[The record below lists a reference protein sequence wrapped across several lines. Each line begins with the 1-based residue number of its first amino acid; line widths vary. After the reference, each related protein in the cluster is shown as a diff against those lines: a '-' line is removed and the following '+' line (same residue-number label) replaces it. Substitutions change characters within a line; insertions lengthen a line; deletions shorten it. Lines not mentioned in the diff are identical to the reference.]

1 MNDLADVVEAEA
13 RKIEVEYASSDEQNK
28 GDDANI
34 NSPADANTEEQSQKS
49 EDSEKSD
56 STGTDKPA
64 KTDEQESE
72 DSEKKEDE
80 PDDKSE
86 AKDEPDD
93 KSEAKDE
100 PDKEKDKPE
109 GIPDDVLRREL
120 ERRGLTV
127 SNKQQDEQKRT
138 QSERD
143 AAADR
148 LLAKPP
154 EIDEAGWQRLS
165 QEERYIYN
173 QLPYI
178 EARGKDG
185 NVVRV
190 KTPEQLPQGF
200 EFASDQERQRFFS
213 IELPSL
219 SYKAEQL
226 GQYVE
231 QAKRDYA
238 ERQAQAE
245 RDDAIVRDIKRAQDA
260 GIIAQF
266 EGKDADTSAD
276 SPVTKQIAEVLDYQ
290 AKMEKQGDP
299 VSFMVAARLWHA
311 DKASAGAKARAESAK
326 KESSLDRRRK
336 EAAAH
341 IGKDG
346 ANKPGKGAM
355 KDDGVRFGV
364 NDSPSDVGNYYAD
377 LIERGSNG

>member
-13 RKIEVEYASSDEQNK
+13 RKIEVEYASSDEQDK

-34 NSPADANTEEQSQKS
+34 DSSTNTNTEEQSQKS

-56 STGTDKPA
+56 STSADKPA
-64 KTDEQESE
+64 ETDEQESE
-72 DSEKKEDE
+72 DSEKREDE
-80 PDDKSE
+80 SDAKSE
-86 AKDEPDD
+86 AKDKPAE
-93 KSEAKDE
+93 
-100 PDKEKDKPE
+100 EKDKPE

-120 ERRGLTV
+120 ERRGLAV
-127 SNKQQDEQKRT
+127 SNKQQDEQKRI

-154 EIDEAGWQRLS
+154 EVDEAGWQRLS

-185 NVVRV
+185 SVIRV

-200 EFASDQERQRFFS
+200 EFASDHERQRFFS

-231 QAKRDYA
+231 QVKRDYA
-238 ERQAQAE
+238 EKQAQAE

-311 DKASAGAKARAESAK
+311 DKASAEAKARTESAK
-326 KESSLDRRRK
+326 KESPLDKQRK

-341 IGKDG
+341 VGKDG
-346 ANKPGKGAM
+346 ANKPGRGAM
-355 KDDGVRFGV
+355 KDDGVRFSV

>member
-72 DSEKKEDE
+72 DSEKKE
-80 PDDKSE
+80 
-86 AKDEPDD
+86 DEPDD

>member
-13 RKIEVEYASSDEQNK
+13 RKIEVEYASSDEQGK

-34 NSPADANTEEQSQKS
+34 DSPTEANTEEQSQKS

-56 STGTDKPA
+56 NADADKSA
-64 KTDEQESE
+64 ETDEQEPKN
-72 DSEKKEDE
+72 SEKE
-80 PDDKSE
+80 
-86 AKDEPDD
+86 KDEPDD

-100 PDKEKDKPE
+100 PAKEKDEPE

-127 SNKQQDEQKRT
+127 SNKQQDEQRRA

-154 EIDEAGWQRLS
+154 EVDEAGWQRLS

-231 QAKRDYA
+231 QAKRDYT

-311 DKASAGAKARAESAK
+311 DKASTEAKARAESAK
-326 KESSLDRRRK
+326 KESPLDKQRK

-341 IGKDG
+341 VGKDG

>member
-13 RKIEVEYASSDEQNK
+13 RKIEVEYASSDEQDR
-28 GDDANI
+28 GDGANTD
-34 NSPADANTEEQSQKS
+34 NSTDANTEEQSQKLS
-49 EDSEKSD
+49 DSEKSD
-56 STGTDKPA
+56 RPDADKPA
-64 KTDEQESE
+64 ETDEQKSE

-80 PDDKSE
+80 SD
-86 AKDEPDD
+86 AN
-93 KSEAKDE
+93 SEAKDE
-100 PDKEKDKPE
+100 PDKEEDKPE

-127 SNKQQDEQKRT
+127 SNKQQDEQK
-138 QSERD
+138 QSQLERD

-154 EIDEAGWQRLS
+154 EVDEAGWQRLS

-190 KTPEQLPQGF
+190 KTPEQLPQDF

-219 SYKAEQL
+219 SYKAEWL

-231 QAKRDYA
+231 QAKRNYA
-238 ERQAQAE
+238 EKQAQAE

-290 AKMEKQGDP
+290 AKMEKHGDP
-299 VSFMVAARLWHA
+299 VSFMIAARLWHA
-311 DKASAGAKARAESAK
+311 DKASAEAKAQAESAK
-326 KESSLDRRRK
+326 KESPLDKQRK

-341 IGKDG
+341 VGKDG

-355 KDDGVRFGV
+355 KDDGVRFSV

-377 LIERGSNG
+377 LIERGGNG

>member
-1 MNDLADVVEAEA
+1 MNTNDLADVVEAEA
-13 RKIEVEYASSDEQNK
+13 RKIEVEYASSDKQDK

-34 NSPADANTEEQSQKS
+34 NSSTEANTEEQSQKLS
-49 EDSEKSD
+49 DSEKSD
-56 STGTDKPA
+56 DTDANKPA
-64 KTDEQESE
+64 ETDEQEPE
-72 DSEKKEDE
+72 NSEKE
-80 PDDKSE
+80 
-86 AKDEPDD
+86 KDEPDD

-100 PDKEKDKPE
+100 PTKEKDKPE

-154 EIDEAGWQRLS
+154 EVDEAGWQRLS

-238 ERQAQAE
+238 EKQAQAE
-245 RDDAIVRDIKRAQDA
+245 RDDMIVRDIRRAQDA

-276 SPVTKQIAEVLDYQ
+276 SPVTRQIAEVLDYQ

-299 VSFMVAARLWHA
+299 VSFMVAAKLWHA
-311 DKASAGAKARAESAK
+311 DKASAEAKAQAESAK
-326 KESSLDRRRK
+326 KESPLDRQRK

-341 IGKDG
+341 VGKDG

>member
-1 MNDLADVVEAEA
+1 MSTNDLADVVEAEA
-13 RKIEVEYASSDEQNK
+13 RKIEVEYASSNEQDE
-28 GDDANI
+28 DDNTKADSSVEAN
-34 NSPADANTEEQSQKS
+34 AEEQPSKSSSDEKPDDTGANEPAETDGQKPGGGEEKEGEPDGKPETKS
-49 EDSEKSD
+49 E
-56 STGTDKPA
+56 PA
-64 KTDEQESE
+64 E
-72 DSEKKEDE
+72 
-80 PDDKSE
+80 
-86 AKDEPDD
+86 
-93 KSEAKDE
+93 
-100 PDKEKDKPE
+100 EKDKPE

-127 SNKQQDEQKRT
+127 SNKQQDEQRRT

-154 EIDEAGWQRLS
+154 EVDEAGWQRLS

-200 EFASDQERQRFFS
+200 EFASDRERQRFFS

-231 QAKRDYA
+231 QVKRDYT
-238 ERQAQAE
+238 EKQAQAE

-266 EGKDADTSAD
+266 EGKDADTSVD

-311 DKASAGAKARAESAK
+311 DKASAEAKARAESAQ
-326 KESSLDRRRK
+326 KESPLDKQRK

-341 IGKDG
+341 VGKDG
-346 ANKPGKGAM
+346 ANKPGKGTM
-355 KDDGVRFGV
+355 KDDGVRFGI

>member
-1 MNDLADVVEAEA
+1 LNTNDLADVVEAEA
-13 RKIEVEYASSDEQNK
+13 RKIEVEYASSDKQDK

-34 NSPADANTEEQSQKS
+34 NSSTEANTEEQSQKLS
-49 EDSEKSD
+49 DSEKSD
-56 STGTDKPA
+56 DTDANKPA
-64 KTDEQESE
+64 ETDEQEPE
-72 DSEKKEDE
+72 NSEKE
-80 PDDKSE
+80 
-86 AKDEPDD
+86 KDEPDD

-100 PDKEKDKPE
+100 PTKEKDKPE

-154 EIDEAGWQRLS
+154 EVDEAGWQRLS

-238 ERQAQAE
+238 EKQAQAE
-245 RDDAIVRDIKRAQDA
+245 RDDMIVRDIRRAQDA

-276 SPVTKQIAEVLDYQ
+276 SPVTRQIAEVLDYQ

-299 VSFMVAARLWHA
+299 VSFMVAAKLWHA
-311 DKASAGAKARAESAK
+311 DKASAEAKAQAESAK
-326 KESSLDRRRK
+326 KESPLDRQRK

-341 IGKDG
+341 VGKDG

>member
-13 RKIEVEYASSDEQNK
+13 RKIEVEYASSDEQGK
-28 GDDANI
+28 GNDANI
-34 NSPADANTEEQSQKS
+34 DSSTDANTEEQSQGS
-49 EDSEKSD
+49 EDSEKSN
-56 STGTDKPA
+56 SAGTDKPA
-64 KTDEQESE
+64 ETDEQESE

-80 PDDKSE
+80 SD
-86 AKDEPDD
+86 A

-154 EIDEAGWQRLS
+154 EVDEAGWQRLS

-311 DKASAGAKARAESAK
+311 DKASAEAKARAESAK
-326 KESSLDRRRK
+326 KESPLDKQRK

-341 IGKDG
+341 VGKDG
-346 ANKPGKGAM
+346 ANKPGRGAM
-355 KDDGVRFGV
+355 KDDGIRFGV